1 MVCIHAVHTVIVH
14 EKWTQVLPEISECS
28 DGVVVDLTPPLAGKV
43 WIGSTQGLEYQVILR
58 QYVNNNERFLFF
70 FFLFFFYMYSQLLFF
85 KLCEIDVFCYF
96 LQTAASVLYVNWESF
111 QDVEEFKTNSHASGI
126 QNYKLGIGINHF
138 FSLLNAQNL
147 HIQFTKNKHCVLFG
161 NLGTSVGGNDAVDF
175 FDVGVVNHKVLNG
188 IALENGRA
196 YYATVIGT

>member
-70 FFLFFFYMYSQLLFF
+70 FFFFFTCIHNY
-85 KLCEIDVFCYF
+85 CF
-96 LQTAASVLYVNWESF
+96 LNFV
-111 QDVEEFKTNSHASGI
+111 K
-126 QNYKLGIGINHF
+126 
-138 FSLLNAQNL
+138 
-147 HIQFTKNKHCVLFG
+147 
-161 NLGTSVGGNDAVDF
+161 
-175 FDVGVVNHKVLNG
+175 
-188 IALENGRA
+188 
-196 YYATVIGT
+196 

>member
-70 FFLFFFYMYSQLLFF
+70 FFSFFFYMYSQLLFF

-138 FSLLNAQNL
+138 FP
-147 HIQFTKNKHCVLFG
+147 
-161 NLGTSVGGNDAVDF
+161 
-175 FDVGVVNHKVLNG
+175 
-188 IALENGRA
+188 
-196 YYATVIGT
+196 Y